1 MKKTHTLI
9 ILCCLLLIAC
19 ERDDICAENTA
30 ITPLLVI
37 DFFDADNPSEQKAPT
52 NLFIVEENATV
63 GLAFNTASIAI
74 PLRTDLDQTRFNF
87 ILNNGSEN
95 SSESENIDSVVFNYL
110 PQEEFVSKACGFKVT
125 YQALQDQVTPLEDGS
140 WIDNIT
146 ILNATIEDDSET
158 HIHIF
163 H

>member
-1 MKKTHTLI
+1 MKKTPTLI

-37 DFFDADNPSEQKAPT
+37 DFFDVDNPSEQKAPT

-63 GLAFNTASIAI
+63 GLAFNTVSIAI

-87 ILNNGSEN
+87 ILNSDSDD
-95 SSESENIDSVVFNYL
+95 SSEPENIDSVVFNYL

-158 HIHIF
+158 HIRIF